1 MKDRKTW
8 TTGHDRSWG
17 IRCGRCQPRYGVWS
31 FSRDNLGLINDF
43 AWLRKRFH
51 EDYPDIDV
59 QESAP
64 QAENVPQESVAI
76 VSNTNK
82 QFEKDPIL
90 LTY

>member
-1 MKDRKTW
+1 ML
-8 TTGHDRSWG
+8 SS
-17 IRCGRCQPRYGVWS
+17 VWS
-31 FSRDNLGLINDF
+31 LVLQQGQSGLINDF